1 MTLNLMLT
9 SKDAVYLSGDFR
21 LTSTKD
27 QTALPD
33 SYDTQKLIPVLRQNW
48 SALIGYMGVASAP
61 PLIGDVGQW
70 IVEQVDSIP
79 HEANFSEL
87 SRRLLRFN
95 DLLDRIRGERR
106 IAFSVVGF
114 CNQRPFMMWLS
125 NFLDGKGRPA
135 EIEPRLRA
143 YIRRSDQVD
152 VRSVGTARPDVFERV
167 KLERLLKAGS
177 SRGAVP
183 EMIRETVAA
192 INVNVARRSRGSIS
206 EECVSG
212 YLLRTGSAVVS
223 GHGIPDDAPC
233 LPNWVRRDLE
243 RGGVIGF
250 QPLETGEGKAGPI
263 QWKETSARTSR
274 GTVIRLHEINNA
286 GRPIFDPQRF
296 ASAQGPDLAG
306 PLREA
311 LHHSRLMTKG
321 EITDRTDLFVLHP
334 DADASICILRCTR

>member
-21 LTSTKD
+21 LISIKD

-48 SALIGYMGVASAP
+48 AALIGYMGVASAP

-125 NFLDGKGRPA
+125 NFLDAKGRPA

-143 YIRRSDQVD
+143 YIRRSDQAD

-167 KLERLLKAGS
+167 KLEKLLKAGS
-177 SRGAVP
+177 SRGSLP
-183 EMIRETVAA
+183 EIIRETAAA
-192 INVNVARRSRGSIS
+192 INANVARRSRGTIS
-206 EECVSG
+206 EECVTG
-212 YLLRTGSAVVS
+212 YLLRTGSAVVGS
-223 GHGIPDDAPC
+223 HRIPDDAPC

-250 QPLETGEGKAGPI
+250 QPVDAADGKIFPI

-286 GRPIFDPQRF
+286 GKPIFDSQRF
-296 ASAQGPDLAG
+296 ASAQGPDITG

-311 LHHSRLMTKG
+311 LHYSRFMTRG
-321 EITDRTDLFVLHP
+321 GSADGADSFVLHP
-334 DADASICILRCTR
+334 DADASICIVRCTR